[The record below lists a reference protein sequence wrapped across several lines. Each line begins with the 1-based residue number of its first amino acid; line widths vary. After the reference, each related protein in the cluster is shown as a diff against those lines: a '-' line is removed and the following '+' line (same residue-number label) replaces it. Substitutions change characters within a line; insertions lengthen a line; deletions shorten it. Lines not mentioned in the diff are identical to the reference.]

1 MFNAGSQCDRLTL
14 RTTTVQGSA
23 VCGELCGI
31 QTFVSDNSS
40 IQLAYAIQS
49 LNPFFLHHLCLLMLT
64 LQAIKMA
71 DGLQFQVV
79 LLQKKKKIKNPN
91 EGNKAFENPALE
103 VPLSWC
109 FTVYLLHSEGYGF
122 F

>member
-1 MFNAGSQCDRLTL
+1 
-14 RTTTVQGSA
+14 
-23 VCGELCGI
+23 
-31 QTFVSDNSS
+31 
-40 IQLAYAIQS
+40 
-49 LNPFFLHHLCLLMLT
+49 MLT

-71 DGLQFQVV
+71 DGMQFQVV
-79 LLQKKKKIKNPN
+79 LLQKKKKNPN

-122 F
+122 FLEHNIGALAN